1 MPNYVFY
8 LFQTIMLLSFVPLFI
23 YAQIYNELFV
33 FLIDFVKYFMKSL
46 LLNI

>member
-8 LFQTIMLLSFVPLFI
+8 LLQTIMLFFIQLFI
-23 YAQIYNELFV
+23 YAQIYNSLFV
-33 FLIDFVKYFMKSL
+33 FLIDFVKHFMISL